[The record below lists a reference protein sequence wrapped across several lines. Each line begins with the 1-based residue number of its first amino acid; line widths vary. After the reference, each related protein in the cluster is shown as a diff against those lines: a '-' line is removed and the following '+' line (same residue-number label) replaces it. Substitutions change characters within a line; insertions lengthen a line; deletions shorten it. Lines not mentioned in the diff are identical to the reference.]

1 MDGASFFKTLL
12 QSKATTAPIQFSGG
26 DETNSFP
33 VSGSEVTVVTSGGD
47 HDLGSSKLKIK
58 NIVNFSW
65 DLRWQH
71 GQVVA
76 AHLTGTYIAYAITT
90 PKNVGV
96 VRVVNRATEARLLV
110 KGMRGPVR
118 DLAFAHTASEVVLG
132 CVDSQGNLF
141 VHRVTEAAGGL
152 ASERVL
158 EVVREGVAEQ
168 EEEHRLI
175 WCPYLP
181 EPGGE
186 EEEEEEEAD
195 TSAARLLVLTHGPR
209 AEVWSLDLAV
219 EAHGAGPLAPG
230 DVTAGLIH
238 ITSPGEGAIIDAA
251 FSPDGSALATASED
265 GEVKFFQVYM
275 HEEGAPRCLH
285 QWSPHG
291 GAPVSSLYFLD
302 NHSASDHL
310 PETQFWKFALTGSA
324 HNSELKVWSCET
336 WSCLQTIRVTRP
348 PGDASPVRLKSAMD
362 PTASYLLL
370 ADIDKCLVF
379 VLSLAQAG
387 GGARVVST
395 SEFATPAAFLSFCCV
410 SAGRRL
416 VKQTTEGVQVD
427 GQEEEEVRS
436 GKERSVVRLYLVT
449 PKSLQECSIIYED
462 AAAVGGLEE
471 AAEVSYQEPS
481 AEEQELGVS
490 VLGLDDVLSPARP
503 ESHSTPRSTISPAI
517 APSAPLSMPLPP
529 ATLTLPTP
537 TTPPAPLALT
547 TPLPRPTSN
556 VEQLAEAA
564 SKISLLSPDQFK
576 IKPDVVSASSLAA
589 EGSGEASEEEEEVPP
604 VHRPVVSE
612 SGNSSPSREVAN
624 ILSVE
629 EPAYSQASQEASP
642 DRTFQEEDS
651 LSPSPAPLAHFPTPP
666 AVPRGAPAPSEHGD
680 GLAEVVRS
688 LQAQLKEDREVQA
701 AAMARLERRLEVAV
715 GREQQAEAVGQRLE
729 GLLAR
734 QAAREE
740 VARKE
745 QTETLLASLSSTL
758 VTRVDQVVTGELKR
772 SLPSA
777 VTRALDGV
785 KAAVERELAA
795 RVRGLEVQ
803 LEGSINELV
812 SKTVNNPGT
821 REALSRSVAAA
832 VRDMLQATITS
843 TYTAAFRQQVP
854 DFERALQQM
863 LRQVAEQFQQGTRE
877 YEVLLQRRLEVEE
890 TARREEVA
898 PLVAGVA
905 GGLQEVR
912 AEVAALTRS
921 MTGLARQLEAGRV
934 GVSAEEVR
942 DIVRREVVGALGSLT
957 RPGEAP
963 QADVKALTL
972 RQTVQ
977 GCIQRGQIEEAFQ
990 AALSAGDLA
999 LVVFTCELL
1008 NTTQV
1013 GPSLLA
1019 SVTSILQVFNSATC
1033 PLSQSVLLSLI
1044 QQLSVELGDK
1054 TEVKHSF
1061 LHEALVNLD
1070 PKDPTTKAHG
1080 KVVLTALDAA
1090 LRQYIMA
1097 NPNSKMT
1104 RNMKLLVMACS
1115 THMQ

>member
-12 QSKATTAPIQFSGG
+12 QSKATTAPIQFSGD

-33 VSGSEVTVVTSGGD
+33 VSGSEVTMVTSGGD

-65 DLRWQH
+65 DHRWQH

-118 DLAFAHTASEVVLG
+118 DLAFAHTAAEVVLG
-132 CVDSQGNLF
+132 CTDSQGNLF

-158 EVVREGVAEQ
+158 EVVRESVPEQ

-186 EEEEEEEAD
+186 EEEEEEAD
-195 TSAARLLVLTHGPR
+195 SSAARLLVLTHGPR

-230 DVTAGLIH
+230 AVTAGLIH
-238 ITSPGEGAIIDAA
+238 IASPGEGAIIDAA

-310 PETQFWKFALTGSA
+310 PETQFWKFAVTGSA

-336 WSCLQTIRVTRP
+336 WSCLQTITVTRP
-348 PGDASPVRLKSAMD
+348 PGDASPVRLKSAID

-379 VLSLAQAG
+379 VLSLAQGG

-436 GKERSVVRLYLVT
+436 GKERTVVRLYLVT

-471 AAEVSYQEPS
+471 AAEVSFQEPS
-481 AEEQELGVS
+481 SEEQELGVS
-490 VLGLDDVLSPARP
+490 VLGLEEVLSPARP
-503 ESHSTPRSTISPAI
+503 ESHSTPRSTISPAV
-517 APSAPLSMPLPP
+517 APSAPLTLPPPP

-576 IKPDVVSASSLAA
+576 IKPDVVSASSLVA
-589 EGSGEASEEEEEVPP
+589 EASGEASEEEVTPP
-604 VHRPVVSE
+604 VLERVAHRPVVSE
-612 SGNSSPSREVAN
+612 SGNSSPSREVAH

-666 AVPRGAPAPSEHGD
+666 AVPRGVPAPAPAPSDHGD

-688 LQAQLKEDREVQA
+688 LQAQLKEDREVQV
-701 AAMARLERRLEVAV
+701 AAMARLERRLEAAVA
-715 GREQQAEAVGQRLE
+715 REQQAEAAGQRLE

-745 QTETLLASLSSTL
+745 QTEALLASLSSTL

-772 SLPSA
+772 SLPGA

-803 LEGSINELV
+803 LEGTINELV
-812 SKTVNNPGT
+812 GKTVNHPGT
-821 REALSRSVAAA
+821 REAMARSVAAA
-832 VRDMLQATITS
+832 VRDLLQATITS

-854 DFERALQQM
+854 DFERALQKM

-877 YEVLLQRRLEVEE
+877 YEVVLQRRLEVEE

-912 AEVAALTRS
+912 GEVAALTRS

-934 GVSAEEVR
+934 GVSADEVR
-942 DIVRREVVGALGSLT
+942 DIVRREVSGALGSLG

-963 QADVKALTL
+963 QADVKTLTM

-1013 GPSLLA
+1013 
-1019 SVTSILQVFNSATC
+1019 FNSATC

-1044 QQLSVELGDK
+1044 QQLSVDLGDK